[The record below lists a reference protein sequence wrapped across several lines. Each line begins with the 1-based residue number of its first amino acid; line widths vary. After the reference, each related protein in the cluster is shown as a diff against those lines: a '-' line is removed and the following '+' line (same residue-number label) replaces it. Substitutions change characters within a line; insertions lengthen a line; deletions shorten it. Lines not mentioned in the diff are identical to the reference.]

1 MRRDTLSKLDEK
13 RTSVKTLFDKVTL
26 LKALKG
32 EKGIQIFLAEN
43 MEQLSK
49 ASSNQVVFGILN
61 MYWTYFQYHLL
72 EHIMK
77 QFSLTKLQEQMK
89 AYKQELEIF
98 KEETSLGVFGRAQDN
113 CFDSEIPDAF
123 IKLVSHHDI
132 SQNSPLKEVEK
143 IRLEL
148 KKEYSLEDCALMFF
162 KMKWGSII
170 IVWLVPKTTVK
181 HITEIV
187 PFMDKGKLSSIMLLK
202 LELNG
207 KVIYKD
213 DLKSIFVSSFYLIP
227 SHYIVWTRPLSKY
240 DLY

>member
-1 MRRDTLSKLDEK
+1 MRRDTLSKLDQK

-32 EKGIQIFLAEN
+32 EKDIKIFLAEN

-77 QFSLTKLQEQMK
+77 QFSLTKLQVQMK

-98 KEETSLGVFGRAQDN
+98 KEKTSLGVFGRAQDD

-123 IKLVSHHDI
+123 KKLVSHHDL
-132 SQNSPLKEVEK
+132 SKKSPLKEVEK
-143 IRLEL
+143 IRLAL

-162 KMKWGSII
+162 QMKWGSIT
-170 IVWLVPKTTVK
+170 IVWLIPKTTVK
-181 HITEIV
+181 HIIETAS
-187 PFMDKGKLSSIMLLK
+187 FMDKGKLSSIMLLK
-202 LELNG
+202 LELDG
-207 KVIYKD
+207 KVIYED
-213 DLKSIFVSSFYLIP
+213 NLKSIFVSLCSTYPSSFHSLIT
-227 SHYIVWTRPLSKY
+227 V
-240 DLY
+240 